1 MSAEYIGTEFVA
13 ILNAQLAA
21 RDKFYGKSKPVRPQ
35 ANQGT
40 SGQRKMDCDQF
51 STRYSPGTAYAEKV
65 LSIRPLRPPGKAIR

>member
-40 SGQRKMDCDQF
+40 SGQRKMDYDQF
-51 STRYSPGTAYAEKV
+51 STRRTPGTEFAAKV
-65 LSIRPLRPPGKAIR
+65 LSNRPARPPGR